1 MTREWQTEGAMS
13 VNAHPARSTGAP
25 EGPAL
30 LARLRSRLLDQVLGL
45 LESLRANG
53 LTLVIVTHDERVATT
68 ANRLISMRD
77 GAFVDETHLTGGS
90 SGHLGAFADWER
102 LS

>member
-30 LARLRSRLLDQVLGL
+30 LARH
-45 LESLRANG
+45 
-53 LTLVIVTHDERVATT
+53 TL
-68 ANRLISMRD
+68 
-77 GAFVDETHLTGGS
+77 DETAPADYADRIIAMLH
-90 SGHLGAFADWER
+90 GAGAPLPVRE
-102 LS
+102 